1 MLKGEVKV
9 LIEAPA
15 LVAVLERLVG
25 VMEKGQASDS
35 VLGVEKEVAQVA
47 PQEPPKKRTKPKK
60 EVPAE
65 EEAQEEQTTAKDT
78 EEFVQAVPSVA
89 EIRDCAKEKG
99 KTAEGKAAI
108 KSLLETYNSK
118 SISTLPEESR
128 AAFMAD
134 LEAI

>member
-1 MLKGEVKV
+1 M
-9 LIEAPA
+9 
-15 LVAVLERLVG
+15 LERLTG
-25 VMEKGQASDS
+25 VMEKGQVVDIMIGAD
-35 VLGVEKEVAQVA
+35 KEVYQAA
-47 PQEPPKKRTKPKK
+47 GQEPPKKRTKPKK

-65 EEAQEEQTTAKDT
+65 EEAQEEQKAEDT
-78 EEFVQAVPSVA
+78 EEFVHVAPSVA

>member
-65 EEAQEEQTTAKDT
+65 EEAQEE
-78 EEFVQAVPSVA
+78 FVHAAPSVA

>member
-47 PQEPPKKRTKPKK
+47 PQEPPKKRT
-60 EVPAE
+60 
-65 EEAQEEQTTAKDT
+65 
-78 EEFVQAVPSVA
+78 VA

-134 LEAI
+134 LEEI

>member
-65 EEAQEEQTTAKDT
+65 EEAQEEQKAEDT
-78 EEFVQAVPSVA
+78 EEFVHVAPSVA

-134 LEAI
+134 LETI